1 VELLIPILLLLAL
14 TYFVLIRPQRR
25 RQQQQTEMMTELEV
39 GSEILT
45 AGGVY
50 GTVREVGED
59 ELTVEIAP
67 GTNVK
72 LDKRAVAMVVP
83 NEEPEPPEPAPAT
96 ADEDSERAGV
106 QGPEHR

>member
-1 VELLIPILLLLAL
+1 MDILIPIVLLAAL
-14 TYFVLIRPQRR
+14 TYFVLVRPQRR
-25 RQQQQTEMMTELEV
+25 RQQQQKDMISELRV

-50 GTVREVGED
+50 GMVRSIGDD

-67 GTNVK
+67 GTTVK

-83 NEEPEPPEPAPAT
+83 EDQPETVPAT
-96 ADEDSERAGV
+96 ADE
-106 QGPEHR
+106 

>member
-1 VELLIPILLLLAL
+1 VEILIPIALLVAL
-14 TYFVLIRPQRR
+14 TYFVLVRPQRR
-25 RQQQQTEMMTELEV
+25 RQQQQNEMVSQLEEGV
-39 GSEILT
+39 EILT

-50 GTVREVGED
+50 GTVRTVGDD

-83 NEEPEPPEPAPAT
+83 EEEPETVPAT
-96 ADEDSERAGV
+96 ADEDT
-106 QGPEHR
+106 

>member
-1 VELLIPILLLLAL
+1 VEILIPIALLVAL
-14 TYFVLIRPQRR
+14 TYFVLVRPQRR
-25 RQQQQTEMMTELEV
+25 RQQQQNEMVSQLEEGV
-39 GSEILT
+39 EILT

-50 GTVREVGED
+50 GTVRSIRED

-83 NEEPEPPEPAPAT
+83 EEEPQTLPAA
-96 ADEDSERAGV
+96 ADEER
-106 QGPEHR
+106 

>member
-1 VELLIPILLLLAL
+1 VEVLIPILLLIAL
-14 TYFVLIRPQRR
+14 TYFVLVRPQRR
-25 RQQQQTEMMTELEV
+25 RQQQQNAMLSDLSV
-39 GSEILT
+39 GDEILT

-50 GTVREVGED
+50 ATVRSIGDD

-83 NEEPEPPEPAPAT
+83 EEEPEAVAAR
-96 ADEDSERAGV
+96 ADEES
-106 QGPEHR
+106 

>member
-1 VELLIPILLLLAL
+1 VEILIPILLLLAL

-25 RQQQQTEMMTELEV
+25 RQQQQTEMLSELKV

-50 GTVREVGED
+50 GTVRTVGDD
-59 ELTVEIAP
+59 ELDVEIAP
-67 GTNVK
+67 GTTVK

-83 NEEPEPPEPAPAT
+83 EEEPET
-96 ADEDSERAGV
+96 AAVAGDEES
-106 QGPEHR
+106 

>member
-1 VELLIPILLLLAL
+1 VEILIPIALLVAL
-14 TYFVLIRPQRR
+14 TWFVLVRPQRK
-25 RQQQQTEMMTELEV
+25 RQQQQNEMVSQLEEGV
-39 GSEILT
+39 EVLT

-50 GTVREVGED
+50 GTVRSIRED

-83 NEEPEPPEPAPAT
+83 REEPEALPAA
-96 ADEDSERAGV
+96 ADEE
-106 QGPEHR
+106 P

>member
-1 VELLIPILLLLAL
+1 MEILIPILLLVAI
-14 TYFVLIRPQRR
+14 TYFLLVRPQRR
-25 RQQQQTEMMTELEV
+25 RQQQQNEMLSQLQV

-50 GTVREVGED
+50 GTVQSIRED

-67 GTNVK
+67 GTSVK

-83 NEEPEPPEPAPAT
+83 EEEPEALPAA
-96 ADEDSERAGV
+96 ADEER
-106 QGPEHR
+106 

>member
-1 VELLIPILLLLAL
+1 VEILIPIALLVAL
-14 TYFVLIRPQRR
+14 TWFVLVRPQRK
-25 RQQQQTEMMTELEV
+25 RQQQQNEMVSQLEEGV
-39 GSEILT
+39 EILT

-50 GTVREVGED
+50 GTVRSIRED

-83 NEEPEPPEPAPAT
+83 QEEPEALPAA
-96 ADEDSERAGV
+96 ADEE
-106 QGPEHR
+106 P

>member
-1 VELLIPILLLLAL
+1 MEILIPILLLVAI
-14 TYFVLIRPQRR
+14 TYFLLVRPQRR
-25 RQQQQTEMMTELEV
+25 RQQQQNEMLSQLEV

-50 GTVREVGED
+50 GTVQSIRED

-67 GTNVK
+67 GTSVK

-83 NEEPEPPEPAPAT
+83 EEQPEALPAT
-96 ADEDSERAGV
+96 ADE
-106 QGPEHR
+106 EH

>member
-1 VELLIPILLLLAL
+1 MEILIPILLLLAL

-25 RQQQQTEMMTELEV
+25 RQQQQSQMLTELKV

-50 GTVREVGED
+50 GTVREVGDD
-59 ELTVEIAP
+59 ELTLEIAP

-83 NEEPEPPEPAPAT
+83 EGEPEPVPVT
-96 ADEDSERAGV
+96 ADEDT
-106 QGPEHR
+106 

>member
-1 VELLIPILLLLAL
+1 VEVLIPILLLIAL
-14 TYFVLIRPQRR
+14 TYFVLVRPQRR
-25 RQQQQTEMMTELEV
+25 RQQQQKTMLSDLSV
-39 GSEILT
+39 GDEILT

-50 GTVREVGED
+50 ATVRSIGDD

-83 NEEPEPPEPAPAT
+83 DEQAEALAARANEE
-96 ADEDSERAGV
+96 S
-106 QGPEHR
+106 

>member
-1 VELLIPILLLLAL
+1 VEILIPILLLLAL

-25 RQQQQTEMMTELEV
+25 RQQQQSEMLSELKV

-50 GTVREVGED
+50 GVVRSVGDD

-67 GTNVK
+67 GTTVK

-83 NEEPEPPEPAPAT
+83 EEEPEAVPT
-96 ADEDSERAGV
+96 AADQDT
-106 QGPEHR
+106 

>member
-1 VELLIPILLLLAL
+1 VEILIPIALLIGL
-14 TYFVLIRPQRR
+14 TWFVLVRPQRR
-25 RQQQQTEMMTELEV
+25 RQQQQSEMVSELQV

-50 GTVREVGED
+50 GTVKNVGD
-59 ELTVEIAP
+59 TELVLEIAP

-83 NEEPEPPEPAPAT
+83 EEGPITEPAAVE
-96 ADEDSERAGV
+96 EDR
-106 QGPEHR
+106 

>member
-1 VELLIPILLLLAL
+1 VEVLIPILLLVAI
-14 TYFVLIRPQRR
+14 TYFVLVRPQRR
-25 RQQQQTEMMTELEV
+25 RQQQQKAMLSELEV

-50 GTVREVGED
+50 GTVRSVGDD

-67 GTNVK
+67 GTTVK

-83 NEEPEPPEPAPAT
+83 EEKPEPVPTT
-96 ADEDSERAGV
+96 ADEDT
-106 QGPEHR
+106 

>member
-1 VELLIPILLLLAL
+1 VEILIPILLLLAL

-25 RQQQQTEMMTELEV
+25 RQQQQSEMLSELKV
-39 GSEILT
+39 GGEILT

-50 GTVREVGED
+50 GIVREVRED

-67 GTNVK
+67 GTSVK

-83 NEEPEPPEPAPAT
+83 EEEPEAVPT
-96 ADEDSERAGV
+96 AADQDT
-106 QGPEHR
+106 

>member
-1 VELLIPILLLLAL
+1 VELLIPIALLVAL
-14 TYFVLIRPQRR
+14 TYFVLVRPQRR
-25 RQQQQTEMMTELEV
+25 RQQQQNEMVSQLEEGV
-39 GSEILT
+39 EILT

-50 GTVREVGED
+50 GRVRSIRED

-83 NEEPEPPEPAPAT
+83 REEPQAVPAA
-96 ADEDSERAGV
+96 ADEE
-106 QGPEHR
+106 P

>member
-1 VELLIPILLLLAL
+1 MEVLIPILLLVAL
-14 TYFVLIRPQRR
+14 TYFILVRPQRR
-25 RQQQQTEMMTELEV
+25 RQQQQSQMLSELAV
-39 GSEILT
+39 GKEILT

-50 GTVREVGED
+50 GRVREVGDD

-83 NEEPEPPEPAPAT
+83 DEEPAPVPVAT
-96 ADEDSERAGV
+96 DEDT
-106 QGPEHR
+106 

>member
-1 VELLIPILLLLAL
+1 VEILIPIALLVAL
-14 TYFVLIRPQRR
+14 TYFVLVRPQRK
-25 RQQQQTEMMTELEV
+25 RQQQQNQMVSQLEEGV
-39 GSEILT
+39 EILT

-50 GTVREVGED
+50 GTVRSIRAD

-83 NEEPEPPEPAPAT
+83 QEEPEAVPAA
-96 ADEDSERAGV
+96 ADEE
-106 QGPEHR
+106 P

>member
-1 VELLIPILLLLAL
+1 LEVLIPILLLVAL
-14 TYFVLIRPQRR
+14 TYFVLVRPQRR
-25 RQQQQTEMMTELEV
+25 RQQQQSEMLSELKV

-50 GTVREVGED
+50 GTVKTLGDD

-83 NEEPEPPEPAPAT
+83 EDEPEAVPARV
-96 ADEDSERAGV
+96 DQDS
-106 QGPEHR
+106 

>member
-1 VELLIPILLLLAL
+1 MEVLIPIALLIAL
-14 TYFVLIRPQRR
+14 TYFVLVRPQRR
-25 RQQQQTEMMTELEV
+25 RQQQQREMLSELQV

-50 GTVREVGED
+50 GTVRSVGED
-59 ELTVEIAP
+59 ELVLEIAP

-83 NEEPEPPEPAPAT
+83 EEGPVTEPAAVEEEP
-96 ADEDSERAGV
+96 
-106 QGPEHR
+106 

>member
-1 VELLIPILLLLAL
+1 VELLIPIALLVAL
-14 TYFVLIRPQRR
+14 TYFVLVRPQRR
-25 RQQQQTEMMTELEV
+25 RQQQQNQMVSQLEEGV
-39 GSEILT
+39 EILT

-50 GTVREVGED
+50 GTVRSIRED

-83 NEEPEPPEPAPAT
+83 REEPEALPAA
-96 ADEDSERAGV
+96 ADEE
-106 QGPEHR
+106 P

>member
-1 VELLIPILLLLAL
+1 VEILIPIALLVAL
-14 TYFVLIRPQRR
+14 TYFVLVRPQRR
-25 RQQQQTEMMTELEV
+25 RQQQQNEMVSQLEEGV
-39 GSEILT
+39 EILT

-50 GTVREVGED
+50 GTVRSIRED

-83 NEEPEPPEPAPAT
+83 EEEPQTLPAA
-96 ADEDSERAGV
+96 ADEE
-106 QGPEHR
+106 P

>member
-1 VELLIPILLLLAL
+1 VEILIPIALLVAL
-14 TYFVLIRPQRR
+14 TWFVLVRPQRR
-25 RQQQQTEMMTELEV
+25 RQHQQKEMVSELQV

-50 GTVREVGED
+50 GTVRSIGDD

-67 GTNVK
+67 GTTVK

-83 NEEPEPPEPAPAT
+83 EEEPEALPAA
-96 ADEDSERAGV
+96 ADEDS
-106 QGPEHR
+106 

>member
-1 VELLIPILLLLAL
+1 MELLIPILLLLAL

-25 RQQQQTEMMTELEV
+25 RQQQQSQMLTELEV
-39 GSEILT
+39 GKEILT

-50 GTVREVGED
+50 GTVREVRDD

-83 NEEPEPPEPAPAT
+83 EEEPEPVPVAAE
-96 ADEDSERAGV
+96 EDT
-106 QGPEHR
+106 

>member
-1 VELLIPILLLLAL
+1 VEVLVPILLLAAL

-25 RQQQQTEMMTELEV
+25 RQRQQADMLSELKV

-50 GTVREVGED
+50 GTVRSIGED
-59 ELTVEIAP
+59 ELEVEIAP
-67 GTNVK
+67 GTAVK

-83 NEEPEPPEPAPAT
+83 EDEPETAPAT
-96 ADEDSERAGV
+96 AEQDT
-106 QGPEHR
+106 

>member
-1 VELLIPILLLLAL
+1 VEVLIPILLLLAL

-25 RQQQQTEMMTELEV
+25 RQQQQSQMLSELKV

-50 GTVREVGED
+50 GTVRGLGDD

-67 GTNVK
+67 GTTVK

-83 NEEPEPPEPAPAT
+83 EEEPET
-96 ADEDSERAGV
+96 AAVAGDEDS
-106 QGPEHR
+106 

>member
-1 VELLIPILLLLAL
+1 VEILIPILLLLAL

-25 RQQQQTEMMTELEV
+25 RQKQQSEMLSELKV

-50 GTVREVGED
+50 GTVRSLGDD

-67 GTNVK
+67 GTSVK

-83 NEEPEPPEPAPAT
+83 EDEPEPVTAA
-96 ADEDSERAGV
+96 ADEDS
-106 QGPEHR
+106 

>member
-1 VELLIPILLLLAL
+1 VEILIPIALLVAL
-14 TYFVLIRPQRR
+14 TYFVLVRPQRK
-25 RQQQQTEMMTELEV
+25 RQQQQNEMVSQLEEGV
-39 GSEILT
+39 EILT

-50 GTVREVGED
+50 GTVRSIRED

-83 NEEPEPPEPAPAT
+83 HEEPEALPAA
-96 ADEDSERAGV
+96 ADEE
-106 QGPEHR
+106 P

>member
-1 VELLIPILLLLAL
+1 VEILVPILLLVAL
-14 TYFVLIRPQRR
+14 TWFVLVRPQRK
-25 RQQQQTEMMTELEV
+25 RQQQQNEMVSQLEEGV
-39 GSEILT
+39 EILT

-50 GTVREVGED
+50 GTVRSIRED

-83 NEEPEPPEPAPAT
+83 EEQPETLPAAADEEP
-96 ADEDSERAGV
+96 
-106 QGPEHR
+106 

>member
-1 VELLIPILLLLAL
+1 MEVLIPILLLVAI
-14 TYFVLIRPQRR
+14 TYFLLVRPQRR
-25 RQQQQTEMMTELEV
+25 RQQQQNEMLSQLQV

-50 GTVREVGED
+50 GTVQSIRED

-67 GTNVK
+67 GTSVK

-83 NEEPEPPEPAPAT
+83 EEEPEPLPAA
-96 ADEDSERAGV
+96 ADEER
-106 QGPEHR
+106 

>member
-1 VELLIPILLLLAL
+1 MEVLIPIALLIAL
-14 TYFVLIRPQRR
+14 TYFVLVRPQRR
-25 RQQQQTEMMTELEV
+25 RQQQQREMLSELQE

-50 GTVREVGED
+50 GTVKTVGDD
-59 ELTVEIAP
+59 ELVLEIAP

-83 NEEPEPPEPAPAT
+83 EEGPITEPAAVE
-96 ADEDSERAGV
+96 EDR
-106 QGPEHR
+106 

>member
-1 VELLIPILLLLAL
+1 VEILIPIALLVAL
-14 TYFVLIRPQRR
+14 TYFVLVRPQRR
-25 RQQQQTEMMTELEV
+25 RQQQQNEMVSQLEEGV
-39 GSEILT
+39 EILT

-50 GTVREVGED
+50 GTVRSIRED

-83 NEEPEPPEPAPAT
+83 EEEPEALPAA
-96 ADEDSERAGV
+96 ADEE
-106 QGPEHR
+106 P